1 MNLIDGLILHTFNQ
15 VNVVSQHSM
24 LMRFYELEK
33 LIDAKYN
40 TQSYKQCFH
49 DLNLYFM
56 EIEARAILK
65 ALNII

>member
-1 MNLIDGLILHTFNQ
+1 MSIIDGLILHTLDQ
-15 VNVVSQHSM
+15 VNHVSQHSM
-24 LMRFYELEK
+24 LMRFYQLEK
-33 LIDAKYN
+33 LIDDKYN
-40 TQSYKQCFH
+40 KQSYKECFH